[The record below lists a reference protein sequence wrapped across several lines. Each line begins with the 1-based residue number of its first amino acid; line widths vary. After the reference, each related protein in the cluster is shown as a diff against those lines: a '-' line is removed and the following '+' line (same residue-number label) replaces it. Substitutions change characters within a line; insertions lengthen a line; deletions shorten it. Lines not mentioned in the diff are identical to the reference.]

1 METQDFRTHLEN
13 KFPDQGFTRWF
24 DSLEINI
31 DNASGMVQVDFPH
44 RFFADWFAREKRQW
58 FENELAS
65 FQQGL
70 LVCYGQEANNGNTKE
85 QPAQAL
91 SVDNNSIEATAQ
103 NICHENLEKF
113 RHNLPDECVPGTSF
127 SSFIVNRKNEFAFAV
142 AKKMADEAT
151 SPPHTP
157 FVLYGQVGCGKTHL
171 IHAMVTRLC
180 KTYPALP
187 LYMGS
192 VANLLEGDT
201 TAGIEPLSKA
211 QAFFLD
217 NFHLIAEN
225 KALQKKFVPF
235 FDAAQREKKLLSVS
249 MDSHPEHTPGLD
261 QKIKQRL
268 KSGLVIELKKPDLDI
283 RLKYIMRVTESLG
296 MNVSKDEALKMAQL
310 YQDFR
315 EIDGAVALVRT
326 HTTLGMNKGG
336 KMHLIV
342 NGESDK
348 TALNHATI
356 ISQVAEYFSVSVT
369 DITGKSR
376 QKNITLARQAAIYFC
391 REFLGLSL
399 CQIGHIFGGRDHS
412 SIVYTLNKINEI
424 QASNKVVNRHFTQLR
439 KLFLT

>member
-1 METQDFRTHLEN
+1 MEIQDFRTHLEN
-13 KFPDQGFTRWF
+13 KFPDQGFAPWF
-24 DSLEINI
+24 DSLEIHI
-31 DNASGMVQVDFPH
+31 DNKSGMVQVHFPH

-58 FENELAS
+58 FEKELDS
-65 FQQGL
+65 FRQGL
-70 LVCYGQEANNGNTKE
+70 LVRYGQEAACAKE
-85 QPAQAL
+85 KKQPAQARSEGNGSL
-91 SVDNNSIEATAQ
+91 
-103 NICHENLEKF
+103 LETMQKAHQKKPGLC
-113 RHNLPDECVPGTSF
+113 RQELPDECIPGTSF

-142 AKKMADEAT
+142 AKKMTDEAT
-151 SPPHTP
+151 NPPHTP

-180 KTYPALP
+180 KTNPSLP

-192 VANLLEGDT
+192 VTSLLDGDT
-201 TAGIEPLSKA
+201 AGAEPEAGA

-235 FDAAQREKKLLSVS
+235 FDAVQREKKLLSVS

-283 RLKYIMRVTESLG
+283 RLKYIIRVADALG
-296 MNVSKDEALKMAQL
+296 MSVNKAEALKMAQL

-315 EIDGAVALVRT
+315 EIDGAMALIRA
-326 HTTLGMNKGG
+326 HTTLGMNKGD
-336 KMHLIV
+336 KMRLMV
-342 NGESDK
+342 NGEAEK
-348 TALNHATI
+348 TALSHTAI

-399 CQIGHIFGGRDHS
+399 CQIGHLFGGRDHS
-412 SIVYTLNKINEI
+412 SIVYTLNKVQEI
-424 QASNKVVNRHFTQLR
+424 QQSNKVMNRHFTQLR